1 MDKKPPVKKAATP
14 RSRSAVK
21 PPATKAPNGGVEKN
35 PANVV
40 ANPVTPSSAKKEA
53 TTTAEVTS
61 AQKSPTKRHLHE
73 GTATKNKSAHD
84 TKGRVAIYVKK
95 KTLDYELELK
105 RLQIELLKLQNHVKE
120 HDLRVVMIFEGR
132 DAAGKGGTIKRITEH
147 LNPRGARVVAL
158 EKPSDR
164 ERRQWFFQRYI
175 QHLPTGGEIVL
186 FDRSWY
192 NRAMVEPI
200 MGFCTDEQNKRFIK
214 DVPLFEQMLV
224 KDGIKLFKF
233 YFSVSKAEQ
242 LARFQARETDPL
254 KQFKISPVDMEAQ
267 NLWDQYSVKKFQM
280 LSETNRTIAPWTI
293 IRSDN
298 KKLAR
303 LNTIKYILKK
313 TDYDGKLDSKFFK
326 PDPDIL
332 ISGIKELKLMEDL
345 LMTPGDLPG

>member
-1 MDKKPPVKKAATP
+1 MTKKPDGKNSDLVPKSRKTDKTKNKATEIKKSLSSKAKKKKAA
-14 RSRSAVK
+14 
-21 PPATKAPNGGVEKN
+21 KAM
-35 PANVV
+35 
-40 ANPVTPSSAKKEA
+40 
-53 TTTAEVTS
+53 
-61 AQKSPTKRHLHE
+61 LHE
-73 GTATKNKSAHD
+73 GTASQNLEATDA
-84 TKGRVAIYVKK
+84 KGRVAVYVKK

-105 RLQIELLKLQNHVKE
+105 RLQIELLKMQNHVK
-120 HDLRVVMIFEGR
+120 DRGLRILMIFEGR

-164 ERRQWFFQRYI
+164 ERSQWYFQRYI
-175 QHLPTGGEIVL
+175 QHLPTAGEIVL

-200 MGFCTDEQNKRFIK
+200 MGFCTDEQNKRFLK

-233 YFSVSKAEQ
+233 YFSVSKEVQ
-242 LARFQARETDPL
+242 LARFKGRKTDPL

-280 LSETNRTIAPWTI
+280 ISETNRTIAPWTI

-298 KKLAR
+298 KKMAR
-303 LNTIKYILKK
+303 TNTIKFILKNI
-313 TDYDGKLDSKFFK
+313 DYTGKLERKFFTT
-326 PDPDIL
+326 DPNII
-332 ISGIKELKLMEDL
+332 ISGIDELKLMEDL
-345 LMTPGDLPG
+345 LMTPEKLPG

>member
-1 MDKKPPVKKAATP
+1 MDNKTPPRKSVPVSSRKTPEPTAKAVSTPTDAKPVNPGETGA
-14 RSRSAVK
+14 K
-21 PPATKAPNGGVEKN
+21 P
-35 PANVV
+35 
-40 ANPVTPSSAKKEA
+40 
-53 TTTAEVTS
+53 
-61 AQKSPTKRHLHE
+61 SPTEVGKSTKIHLHE
-73 GTATKNKSAHD
+73 GTAIKNKDATKS
-84 TKGRVAIYVKK
+84 KGRVAVYVKK

-105 RLQIELLKLQNHVKE
+105 QLQIELLKLQNHVKE
-120 HDLRVVMIFEGR
+120 QNLRILMIFEGR

-158 EKPSDR
+158 EKPSDV
-164 ERRQWFFQRYI
+164 ETKQWYFQRYI
-175 QHLPTGGEIVL
+175 QHLPAGGEIVL

-233 YFSVSKAEQ
+233 YFSVSKKEQ
-242 LARFQARETDPL
+242 LARFKARETDPL
-254 KQFKISPVDMEAQ
+254 KQYKISPVDMEAQ

-280 LSETNRTIAPWTI
+280 LSETNRSIAPWTI

-313 TDYDGKLDSKFFK
+313 IDYDGKLGKEHFKTDS
-326 PDPDIL
+326 DIL
-332 ISGIKELKLMEDL
+332 VSGIKELKLMEDL

>member
-1 MDKKPPVKKAATP
+1 M
-14 RSRSAVK
+14 
-21 PPATKAPNGGVEKN
+21 
-35 PANVV
+35 
-40 ANPVTPSSAKKEA
+40 
-53 TTTAEVTS
+53 
-61 AQKSPTKRHLHE
+61 L
-73 GTATKNKSAHD
+73 
-84 TKGRVAIYVKK
+84 
-95 KTLDYELELK
+95 
-105 RLQIELLKLQNHVKE
+105 
-120 HDLRVVMIFEGR
+120 MIFEGR

-158 EKPSDR
+158 EKPSDV
-164 ERRQWFFQRYI
+164 ERRQWYFQRYI
-175 QHLPTGGEIVL
+175 QHLPAGGEIAL

-224 KDGIKLFKF
+224 KDGVKLFKF
-233 YFSVSKAEQ
+233 YFSVSKQEQ
-242 LARFQARETDPL
+242 LARFKARETDPL

-303 LNTIKYILKK
+303 LNTIKYILGKM
-313 TDYDGKLDSKFFK
+313 DYKGKLDKKYFTVN
-326 PDPDIL
+326 PDIL
-332 ISGIKELKLMEDL
+332 ISGIKELKLMEEL
-345 LMTPGDLPG
+345 LMTPGELPG

>member
-1 MDKKPPVKKAATP
+1 MDKKTPTPTPTPVGRSRTTKPVAKVTPAPVDPKKVPPVKEDAKTTP
-14 RSRSAVK
+14 VK
-21 PPATKAPNGGVEKN
+21 VDK
-35 PANVV
+35 
-40 ANPVTPSSAKKEA
+40 SKKI
-53 TTTAEVTS
+53 
-61 AQKSPTKRHLHE
+61 HLHE
-73 GTATKNKSAHD
+73 GTATKNKDALDS
-84 TKGRVAIYVKK
+84 KGRVAVYVKK
-95 KTLDYELELK
+95 KTLDYEIELK
-105 RLQIELLKLQNHVKE
+105 RLQIELLKLQNHIKE
-120 HDLRVVMIFEGR
+120 HDLRVLMIFEGR

-158 EKPSDR
+158 EKPSDV
-164 ERRQWFFQRYI
+164 ERRQWYFQRYI
-175 QHLPTGGEIVL
+175 QHLPAGGEMVL

-233 YFSVSKAEQ
+233 YFSVSKQEQ
-242 LARFQARETDPL
+242 LARFKARETDPL
-254 KQFKISPVDMEAQ
+254 KQYKISPVDMEAQ

-303 LNTIKYILKK
+303 LNTIKYILRKM
-313 TDYDGKLDSKFFK
+313 DYEGKLEKEYFK
-326 PDPDIL
+326 TNSDIL
-332 ISGIKELKLMEDL
+332 VSGIKELKLMEDL

>member
-1 MDKKPPVKKAATP
+1 MDKKTPSPTPTPVRRTRTTKP
-14 RSRSAVK
+14 VVK
-21 PPATKAPNGGVEKN
+21 
-35 PANVV
+35 
-40 ANPVTPSSAKKEA
+40 VTPDPVEPKEVPQVKEDAK
-53 TTTAEVTS
+53 TTSGTVV
-61 AQKSPTKRHLHE
+61 KSKKIHLHE
-73 GTATKNKSAHD
+73 GTATKNKDAHD
-84 TKGRVAIYVKK
+84 SKGRVAVYVKK
-95 KTLDYELELK
+95 KTLDYEIELK

-120 HDLRVVMIFEGR
+120 HDLRVLMIFEGR

-158 EKPSDR
+158 EKPSDV
-164 ERRQWFFQRYI
+164 ETRQWYFQRYI
-175 QHLPTGGEIVL
+175 QPLPAGGEIVL

-233 YFSVSKAEQ
+233 YFSVSKEEQ
-242 LARFQARETDPL
+242 LARFKARETDPL
-254 KQFKISPVDMEAQ
+254 KQYKISPVDMEAQ

-303 LNTIKYILKK
+303 LNTIKYILRKM
-313 TDYDGKLDSKFFK
+313 DYDGKLDKEYFK
-326 PDPDIL
+326 TNSNIL
-332 ISGIKELKLMEDL
+332 VSGIKELKLMEDL